1 MKYLSGTI
9 VDERSIRVDI
19 DWGFQ
24 EGRQYGRGRSGG
36 QVRDEYRLDFDS
48 GRGGYGKI
56 VHTEL
61 EKMGGMKRKGR
72 DDDDGDGGGDG
83 GGDGMDVDEGP
94 GKKVKTEE

>member
-83 GGDGMDVDEGP
+83 MDVDEGP
-94 GKKVKTEE
+94 GKKVKTEEEEE